1 VRYVVRDERGE
12 ELTCPSLADLHA
24 LYRQG
29 LVGEDD
35 LVRAERSDR
44 WVRAG
49 DFPPLR
55 GERARRAEPRQM
67 LLVLAAAAA
76 LGLGIWLLL
85 RGR

>member
-1 VRYVVRDERGE
+1 VRYLVRDAQGH
-12 ELTCPSLADLHA
+12 ELACPSLADLHS

-29 LVGEDD
+29 LVGDD
-35 LVRAERSDR
+35 DWVRQERSDR

-67 LLVLAAAAA
+67 LLVLAAAAVLA
-76 LGLGIWLLL
+76 LGIWLLA

>member
-1 VRYVVRDERGE
+1 MRYLVRDAQGR
-12 ELTCPSLADLHA
+12 ELSCPSLADLHA

-29 LVGEDD
+29 LVGDD
-35 LVRAERSDR
+35 DWVRPERSAA

-76 LGLGIWLLL
+76 LVAGIWLLA

>member
-1 VRYVVRDERGE
+1 VRYLVRDAQGR
-12 ELTCPSLADLHA
+12 ELSCPSLADLHA

-29 LVGEDD
+29 LVADD
-35 LVRAERSDR
+35 DWVRPERSAD

-76 LGLGIWLLL
+76 LVAGIWLLA